1 MTIDANHPLANAGA
15 PLSLVRSAADRAKAF
30 RLAQRHSRLVRIL
43 KVMLPLFAVGVLGLY
58 FVSSKVTVS
67 LGDLEASI
75 SGVKI
80 SRERLRMINPRL
92 ENVNK
97 DDGVYVMTANWAEQE
112 TSNPTTLF
120 LDTVRAELTE
130 KEGGWSRMAAPK
142 GTFYTKKDELYLYGG
157 ITTTT
162 SSGMVAKLKTATV
175 YTKTNRIRSEEPVDV
190 QFLNGNVKALTMEA
204 MTEKQ
209 LVFFRGNVRVHIRER
224 PEGQSAD
231 GAKLNDKPKAAA
243 Q

>member
-1 MTIDANHPLANAGA
+1 MTIDANHPLANAHA
-15 PLSLVRSAADRAKAF
+15 PLLLVRSAADRAKAF
-30 RLAQRHSRLVRIL
+30 RQARRHSRLVRIL
-43 KVMLPLFAVGVLGLY
+43 KVMLPLLALGVLGFY
-58 FVSSKVTVS
+58 FVSAKVTVS

-92 ENVNK
+92 ENVND
-97 DDGVYVMTANWAEQE
+97 DDGVYVLSANWAEQE

-130 KEGGWSRMAAPK
+130 RDGAWSRMAAPK

-162 SSGMVAKLKTATV
+162 SSGMVAKLNTATV

-190 QFLNGNVKALTMEA
+190 QFLNGTVKALTMEA
-204 MTEKQ
+204 MTRKQ
-209 LVFFRGNVRVHIRER
+209 LVFFRGDVRVHIRKR
-224 PEGQSAD
+224 PDRQGAGVGAD
-231 GAKLNDKPKAAA
+231 GGARAVRR
-243 Q
+243 